1 MKEASSRQKPVLI
14 DFFSFYHLL
23 GFSMRFPFRK
33 YVRNKLIISRFKP
46 AIEKK

>member
-1 MKEASSRQKPVLI
+1 MKEASSPQKSVLI
-14 DFFSFYHLL
+14 GFFSFYHLL